1 MQFIIA
7 RHNCVVMK
15 THICFWWGCVGA
27 LASLMAQENPSSVQG
42 TVTLP
47 YETLRAL
54 EREKKSPLP
63 SDKPLTLLQSAQ
75 YRVDLSTAPATIT
88 ATMRVQ
94 QFSEGWASTALL
106 PGDVSI
112 ADLQPADTPLQVKQE
127 MLQLITQQ
135 QGKIELTFRMFTS
148 QPDSFL
154 TLPCASATISFSG
167 LKQGAVLECKIDG
180 VVQALRGN
188 GTISIPARGGLL
200 SWQEV
205 APASV
210 ETLPPSVWTWRHEVV
225 VVEQDGRLS
234 MNSFSQAETTAGDT
248 AEAQLLLPAGVSHIE
263 TSGEHLEPMSVQRLA
278 DGTQRLVLRWKGDR
292 QLTRAVELRYQKR
305 VSALQDAWLLE
316 APRGNAEKADLAQFH
331 LADQAQR
338 KFSGDGISGPFA
350 PQTLSKTMQKC
361 LQGQAYFLIDA
372 PQGQASIQQNI
383 MPIASTADAM
393 ITKARWDSRIELDG
407 ATLTTGQLEVQYRN
421 GARLPLRLPEK
432 AVLLSCSANEIEIAP
447 VIAAPGLLEI
457 SLPAQDRS
465 MVTTKLTISY
475 TERMEKFAPL
485 EGQMSLRL
493 PGTSYFINSLQWQ
506 LVLPAE
512 YTAEVAGNL
521 TRPTSGS
528 TQANIILLEKNL
540 CRDETPQA
548 EIFYNRNNKLNR

>member
-1 MQFIIA
+1 
-7 RHNCVVMK
+7 MK

-27 LASLMAQENPSSVQG
+27 LASVLAQENPTSVQG
-42 TVTLP
+42 SVTLP

-54 EREKKSPLP
+54 EREKNPP
-63 SDKPLTLLQSAQ
+63 NREPVTLLQSAQ
-75 YRVDLSTAPATIT
+75 YRVDLSTKPATIT

-94 QFSEGWASTALL
+94 QFAEGWAATALL

-112 ADLQPADTPLQVKQE
+112 IDLQPADAPLQVKQDI
-127 MLQLITQQ
+127 LQLITQE
-135 QGKIELTFRMFTS
+135 QGKQELTFRMFTA
-148 QPDSFL
+148 QPDSFR

-167 LKQGAVLECKIDG
+167 IKEGMAIECKIDAT
-180 VVQALRGN
+180 VKALRGN
-188 GTISIPARGGLL
+188 GTLSIPARGGQI

-205 APASV
+205 APTITD
-210 ETLPPSVWTWRHEVV
+210 TLPPSEWTWRHEVV
-225 VVEQDGRLS
+225 VMEQDGRLS
-234 MNSFSQAETTAGDT
+234 MNSFSQAETTEGDT

-263 TSGEHLEPMSVQRLA
+263 ASGEHLEPLSVQRLA
-278 DGTQRLVLRWKGDR
+278 DGSQRLVLRWKGER
-292 QLTRAVELRYQKR
+292 QLNRAIEVRYQKR
-305 VSALQDAWLLE
+305 VSALQETWLLE
-316 APRGNAEKADLAQFH
+316 APRGSVEKADLAQFH
-331 LADQAQR
+331 LADQALR
-338 KFSGDGISGPFA
+338 KFSGEGMSGPFA
-350 PQTLSKTMQKC
+350 PQTLSETMQKC
-361 LQGQAYFLIDA
+361 LLGQAYFLIDA
-372 PQGQASIQQNI
+372 PQGQASIQQSI

-393 ITKARWDSRIELDG
+393 IIKARWDTRIELDG

-432 AVLLSCSANEIEIAP
+432 AVLLSCSANENEIVP

-465 MVTTKLTISY
+465 MITTKLTISY

-485 EGQMSLRL
+485 EGQLSLRL

-521 TRPTSGS
+521 TRPASGS
-528 TQANIILLEKNL
+528 TQANVILLEKNL